1 MVALLRDRSSLAVTQ
16 GAEGEMKKFA
26 RGVRFTS
33 KKQREMYQKQVN
45 EIFKKQINYLQMENI
60 EALSDMSDGESK
72 DQRQKKF
79 KEMQQINTNNSKSIV
94 ELK

>member
-1 MVALLRDRSSLAVTQ
+1 
-16 GAEGEMKKFA
+16 MKKFA

-60 EALSDMSDGESK
+60 EGLSDMSDGESK
-72 DQRQKKF
+72 D
-79 KEMQQINTNNSKSIV
+79 
-94 ELK
+94 